1 MVVQLK
7 SLETLFEGQ
16 RGVDFRA
23 IVKVLKSYSVA
34 EREIFSE
41 VMTLVKLV
49 LINPATN
56 AISERSFSAM
66 RRLKTY
72 LRSTMGQKRLNAIML
87 LHVHKDM
94 TDKVS
99 VIEMANKFC
108 TTEHRQSVFGSFSEK
123 DL

>member
-1 MVVQLK
+1 
-7 SLETLFEGQ
+7 
-16 RGVDFRA
+16 
-23 IVKVLKSYSVA
+23 
-34 EREIFSE
+34 
-41 VMTLVKLV
+41 MTLVKLV

-72 LRSTMGQKRLNAIML
+72 LRFTMGQKRLNAIML

-94 TDKVS
+94 TDKLS
-99 VIEMANKFC
+99 VIEMANQFC